1 MSLELHLPDLPE
13 VPISLGH
20 SADADSAD
28 AAATAAPGATP
39 PGASRRI
46 TVPWH
51 LRLRDA
57 LSAYLPLLLM
67 LLIAL
72 ATWWLVKQTPVP
84 EPQATAPVVRSEPD
98 YTMRAFALERF
109 DSDGRLKMRIEGDWL
124 RHYPD
129 TNRLEIDGVRIR
141 AFGVDGRETLAT
153 ARRAL
158 GNGDGSEV
166 QLLGGAEVT
175 SRDAGGQPV
184 LIRSEFLHAFLVA
197 ERVRTHLPVLARFG
211 GTEMTAGGI
220 DYDNATR
227 KLEFK
232 GPVHAVF
239 APRASQGAPPA
250 SQERR

>member
-20 SADADSAD
+20 SAEVAQPRASDAG
-28 AAATAAPGATP
+28 AA
-39 PGASRRI
+39 RRI
-46 TVPWH
+46 TLPWH
-51 LRLRDA
+51 VRLRDA

-72 ATWWLVKQTPVP
+72 ATWWLVKQTPMP
-84 EPQATAPVVRSEPD
+84 QPQAPARAVRTEPD
-98 YTMRAFALERF
+98 YAMRGFALERF
-109 DSDGRLKMRIEGDWL
+109 DADGRLKMRIEGDWL
-124 RHYPD
+124 RHFPD
-129 TNRLEIDGVRIR
+129 TDRLEIDGARIR

-158 GNGDGSEV
+158 GNGDGSEI

-175 SRDAGGQPV
+175 SRDPAGQPV
-184 LIRSEFLHAFLVA
+184 LIRSEFLHAFLVT

-227 KLEFK
+227 RLEFT
-232 GPVHAVF
+232 GPVRAVF
-239 APRASQGAPPA
+239 APRAAPAAATPPTA
-250 SQERR
+250 PIPQERQR